1 MSILEMNVVSYW
13 RKVVKHS
20 SYLTVGTV
28 VGALLFGNCFFAY
41 ANDLEP
47 ETVEES
53 EETSEDSGNT
63 EEEESSTDE
72 ADGGDNQNSD
82 NESPK
87 KDETKD
93 DKQLSAN
100 IITSQVPNVAVNY
113 ARENVIEKKYI
124 ELGTSHFLNFLQQP
138 SNIFI
143 SDSSVLDSNMI
154 DKRTLHI
161 SGMKLGVTTL
171 VILNQNKDII
181 GSYVFTVTPPISRIK
196 EAIAHACHGLALQLT
211 AVNDC
216 LMVQGEVASPEM
228 ASNVLDIVGRF
239 VDSSK
244 IINKM
249 SIVTATQ
256 VMLKVKIAEVSRTL
270 TKSLGINWRALSIG
284 KSVNGMTY
292 GFTGK
297 NISTGVFPAYGDIA
311 ALRTALSATGD
322 GGIFS
327 GKTGVGEWLIHTG
340 KDSGGLSA
348 LIQALANES
357 FASVLAEPTLVTL
370 SGKTAVFKS
379 GGEQGYVVRQSGSS
393 DSNTME
399 FKEWGTSIEF
409 TPVVMSEDRIRIT
422 AKPVVSTV
430 SFGQSTA
437 EGGDGT
443 PALSTKSAETTVEL
457 GSGQSLVIAGLLQV
471 NRDTATMQTPLLSDL
486 PIFGALFRSS
496 SITQNE
502 KELIIIITPYIVK
515 PASKVL
521 KAPTD
526 LAPRLCAPLESIITR
541 QSHRVKSKCA
551 RQSSRVM
558 TKSAMGYT
566 VR

>member
-1 MSILEMNVVSYW
+1 MALKMDVFGYIGW
-13 RKVVKHS
+13 RRSVKHTN
-20 SYLTVGTV
+20 YLTAGTV
-28 VGALLFGNCFFAY
+28 ISALLFGPCCFTY
-41 ANDLEP
+41 ANDVDAENIV
-47 ETVEES
+47 EDKEDSENSGEYKEAEES
-53 EETSEDSGNT
+53 QSDET
-63 EEEESSTDE
+63 EEAKPVQKNNKKSSGKQKTTKK
-72 ADGGDNQNSD
+72 
-82 NESPK
+82 NEK
-87 KDETKD
+87 
-93 DKQLSAN
+93 LSAK
-100 IITSQVPNVAVNY
+100 IIESQVPASAVSY
-113 ARENVIEKKYI
+113 ARDNIIEKKYI

-143 SDSSVLDSNMI
+143 SDANVLDSHMI

-161 SGMKLGVTTL
+161 SGTKLGVTTL

-196 EAIAHACHGLALQLT
+196 EAIANACHGLSLQLT

-216 LMVQGEVASPEM
+216 LMIQGDVASPEI
-228 ASNVLDIVGRF
+228 ASNVLDITSRF
-239 VDSSK
+239 VESSK

-284 KSVNGMTY
+284 KSVSGMSY
-292 GFTGK
+292 GFTSKAVNAG
-297 NISTGVFPAYGDIA
+297 TFPEFGDVA
-311 ALRTALSATGD
+311 ALRTALMSSSGV
-322 GGIFS
+322 FS
-327 GKTGVGEWLIHTG
+327 GKTGVGEWLINTG
-340 KDSGGLSA
+340 GDSGGLSA

-379 GGEQGYVVRQSGSS
+379 GGEQGYVVRQSGTS

-399 FKEWGTSIEF
+399 FKEWGTSVEF
-409 TPVVMSEDRIRIT
+409 TPVVISEDRIYIT
-422 AKPVVSTV
+422 VKPVVSTV

-471 NRDTATMQTPLLSDL
+471 NKDTATVQTPLLSDL
-486 PIFGALFRSS
+486 PLFGALFRTSN
-496 SITQNE
+496 ITQNE
-502 KELIIIITPYIVK
+502 KELIIIVTPYIVK
-515 PASKVL
+515 PSSKPL

-526 LAPRLCAPLESIITR
+526 MVPHICAPLESIINR
-541 QSHRVKSKCA
+541 SFHRSAKRTAKVKCA
-551 RQSSRVM
+551 
-558 TKSAMGYT
+558 AGYM
-566 VR
+566 VK

>member
-1 MSILEMNVVSYW
+1 MDVFGYIGW
-13 RKVVKHS
+13 RRSVKQIN
-20 SYLTVGTV
+20 YLTAGTIIST
-28 VGALLFGNCFFAY
+28 LLFSPCYFIY
-41 ANDLEP
+41 ANDAEV
-47 ETVEES
+47 ETVVEDEEDSENS
-53 EETSEDSGNT
+53 EEYEGT
-63 EEEESSTDE
+63 EEAKPVQKSNKKS
-72 ADGGDNQNSD
+72 ASKQNAPQK
-82 NESPK
+82 NK
-87 KDETKD
+87 K
-93 DKQLSAN
+93 LSAK
-100 IITSQVPNVAVNY
+100 IIESQVPASAVNY
-113 ARENVIEKKYI
+113 ARENVVEKKYI

-143 SDSSVLDSNMI
+143 SDASVLDSHMI

-161 SGMKLGVTTL
+161 SGTKLGVTTL

-196 EAIAHACHGLALQLT
+196 EAIASACHGLSLKLT

-216 LMVQGEVASPEM
+216 LMIQGDVASPEM
-228 ASNVLDIVGRF
+228 ASNVLDITSRF
-239 VDSSK
+239 VESSK

-284 KSVNGMTY
+284 KSVSGMTY

-297 NISTGVFPAYGDIA
+297 SVNAGTFPEFGDIA
-311 ALRTALSATGD
+311 ELRTALMSSSQV
-322 GGIFS
+322 FS
-327 GKTGVGEWLIHTG
+327 GKTGVGEWLINTG
-340 KDSGGLSA
+340 GSSGGLSA

-370 SGKTAVFKS
+370 SGKTAIFKS

-399 FKEWGTSIEF
+399 FKEWGTSVEF
-409 TPVVMSEDRIRIT
+409 TPVVISEDRIYIT
-422 AKPVVSTV
+422 VKPVVSTV

-471 NRDTATMQTPLLSDL
+471 NKDTSTLQTPLLSDL
-486 PIFGALFRSS
+486 PLFGALFRTSN
-496 SITQNE
+496 ITQNE
-502 KELIIIITPYIVK
+502 KELIIIVTPYIVK
-515 PASKVL
+515 PSSKPL

-526 LAPRLCAPLESIITR
+526 MVPHICAPLESIINK
-541 QSHRVKSKCA
+541 SFHRSAKRTAKVKCA
-551 RQSSRVM
+551 
-558 TKSAMGYT
+558 AGYM
-566 VR
+566 VK